1 MEAAAARTATFL
13 ILPTQVEAAVQE
25 AAKAVEA
32 IMLMQ
37 TAGREVTL
45 TQ

>member
-1 MEAAAARTATFL
+1 MQTATFL
-13 ILPTQVEAAVQE
+13 ILIAEAVAAVQE